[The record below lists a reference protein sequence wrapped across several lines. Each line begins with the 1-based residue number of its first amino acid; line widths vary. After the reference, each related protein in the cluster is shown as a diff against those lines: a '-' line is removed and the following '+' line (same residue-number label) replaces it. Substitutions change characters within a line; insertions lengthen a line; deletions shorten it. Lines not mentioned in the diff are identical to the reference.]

1 MESVIFTWK
10 KVELQII
17 LKHICSK
24 LETFKLSKLMA
35 TLQSIM
41 KIAGGQMKN
50 EIKEMKAEIKE
61 KKRRDREKFIIHLE
75 WVC

>member
-1 MESVIFTWK
+1 
-10 KVELQII
+10 
-17 LKHICSK
+17 
-24 LETFKLSKLMA
+24 MA

-75 WVC
+75 